1 MSARPEQHTSA
12 GHGETDALQRF
23 VFERARV
30 RGELVRLD
38 ETWREVQRRRQYP
51 HAVGA
56 ILGELTAASVLLA
69 ATLKFEGGTLVLQ
82 VQRGKPVN
90 LLVVECQADLSL
102 RAMARWNGGLSA
114 LAELGPSPTL
124 HDLAVGG
131 QCVLTLDP
139 GPGLTAYQGVVPL
152 EGRTT
157 AQVLERYMARS
168 EQLGTLFALAASQER
183 AAGLLLQRLP
193 DAGGKPQVEADPDL
207 WNRVGH
213 LVATLKRQELL
224 ELPGREI
231 LRRLFHEEDLRLF
244 ESMPA
249 RFACRCSRERVA
261 GVLRMV
267 GREEVEHALA
277 DEGVMTVTCEF
288 CGHAY
293 DFTREE
299 AQRALADA
307 AGKTPERA
315 G

>member
-1 MSARPEQHTSA
+1 MSGRPESPRTA

-38 ETWREVQRRRQYP
+38 ETWREVRRRRDYP
-51 HAVGA
+51 EPVLSA
-56 ILGELTAASVLLA
+56 LGELTAASVLMA
-69 ATLKFEGGTLVLQ
+69 ATVKFEGGELVLQ
-82 VQRGKPVN
+82 IQGGHPVS

-102 RAMARWNGGLSA
+102 RAMARWDGGLP
-114 LAELGPSPTL
+114 ELGAQPTL
-124 HDLAVGG
+124 HDLAAGG
-131 QCVLTLDP
+131 RCAITIDP
-139 GPGLTAYQGVVPL
+139 GPGLTAYQGIVSL

-168 EQLGTLFALAASQER
+168 EQIGTLFRLAATGSR
-183 AAGLLLQRLP
+183 SAGLLLQRLP
-193 DAGGKPQVEADPDL
+193 DAGGKPVPDADPDL

-213 LVATLKRQELL
+213 LTATLTRQELL

-231 LRRLFHEEDLRLF
+231 LRRLFHDEELRLF
-244 ESMPA
+244 ESVPV

-267 GREEVEHALA
+267 GPQEVQEALA
-277 DEGVMTVTCEF
+277 EKGELTVTCEF
-288 CGHAY
+288 CGQAY
-293 DFTREE
+293 TFTREE

-307 AGKTPERA
+307 SGRTPERA

>member
-1 MSARPEQHTSA
+1 MSPPPISTRTA

-38 ETWREVQRRRQYP
+38 ETWREVRRRREYP
-51 HAVGA
+51 EAVRSA
-56 ILGELTAASVLLA
+56 LGELTAASVLLA
-69 ATLKFEGGTLVLQ
+69 ATVKFEGGALVLQ
-82 VQRGKPVN
+82 IQGGHPVD
-90 LLVVECQADLSL
+90 LLVVECQPDLSL
-102 RAMARWNGGLSA
+102 RAMARWDGGLPA
-114 LAELGPSPTL
+114 MGPQPTL
-124 HDLAVGG
+124 HELATGG
-131 QCVLTLDP
+131 RCVLTIDP
-139 GPGLTAYQGVVPL
+139 GPGLVAYQSVVPL

-168 EQLGTLFALAASQER
+168 EQIGTLLALASSDGR
-183 AAGLLLQRLP
+183 AAGLLLQKLP
-193 DAGGKPQVEADPDL
+193 DLGGKARPDADADL

-231 LRRLFHEEDLRLF
+231 LRRLFHEEELRLF
-244 ESMPA
+244 ESMPV

-261 GVLRMV
+261 GVIRMV

-277 DEGVMTVTCEF
+277 EKGEMTVTCEF
-288 CGHAY
+288 CGRPY
-293 DFTREE
+293 TFTSEQAE
-299 AQRALADA
+299 RALADA